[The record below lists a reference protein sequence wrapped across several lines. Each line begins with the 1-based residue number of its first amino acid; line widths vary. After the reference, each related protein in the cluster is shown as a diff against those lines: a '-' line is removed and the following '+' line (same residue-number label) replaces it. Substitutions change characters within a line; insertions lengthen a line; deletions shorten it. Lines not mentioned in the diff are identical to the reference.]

1 MTKNTGLFNLN
12 SFLFFVFV
20 FGIQY
25 FLNSRLIDEQKVS
38 KNGLKSV

>member
-20 FGIQY
+20 FSIQY
-25 FLNSRLIDEQKVS
+25 LLNSRLIDEQKVS